1 MEMMHSEKQ
10 IYDAHFSSMFNQ
22 FTNARRITGIS
33 PLSLM
38 NQSME
43 AITAGGY
50 LRFIKNWEALR
61 INQQQLLEYFKDVD
75 ARDNDS
81 PHWLNPFEEL
91 SSSKKPVKFEEI
103 PIYTEQWPGLAERFS
118 DTARYGG
125 ILLIYTMLIFVV
137 SLWIFN
143 RYDVR

>member
-1 MEMMHSEKQ
+1 
-10 IYDAHFSSMFNQ
+10 
-22 FTNARRITGIS
+22 
-33 PLSLM
+33 M

-43 AITAGGY
+43 AITGGGY
-50 LRFIKNWEALR
+50 QRFKKNWEALGVY
-61 INQQQLLEYFKDVD
+61 QQQLLEYFKGVD

-103 PIYTEQWPGLAERFS
+103 PLYTEQWPGMADRFS
-118 DTARYGG
+118 GTARYGG
-125 ILLIYTMLIFVV
+125 ILLIYTILVFVF
-137 SLWIFN
+137 SLSIFN